1 MKSPVGRFEV
11 TIVFVHLRR
20 QLAVFSSLEAGEW
33 AFHTALEKGIAAVN
47 ERRDV
52 SMGEGFCK

>member
-1 MKSPVGRFEV
+1 M

-33 AFHTALEKGIAAVN
+33 AFHKALEKGIAAVN